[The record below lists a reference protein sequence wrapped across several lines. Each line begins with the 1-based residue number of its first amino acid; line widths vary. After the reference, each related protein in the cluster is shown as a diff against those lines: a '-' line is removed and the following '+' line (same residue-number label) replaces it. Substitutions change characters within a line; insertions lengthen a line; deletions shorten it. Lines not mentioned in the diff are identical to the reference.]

1 MYEVALVGLDLAA
14 LYVKLK
20 AVDDLRETVTAALP
34 IFRALGV
41 DREALASLLQLQQ
54 VADQEQ
60 QAMELIRFLNA
71 RIEPFGKRGLLK

>member
-1 MYEVALVGLDLAA
+1 MTA
-14 LYVKLK
+14 
-20 AVDDLRETVTAALP
+20 TVP
-34 IFRALGV
+34 IFRALQV

-71 RIEPFGKRGLLK
+71 RIEPFASRGLLK

>member
-1 MYEVALVGLDLAA
+1 MV
-14 LYVKLK
+14 
-20 AVDDLRETVTAALP
+20 P
-34 IFRALGV
+34 IFRALQV

-71 RIEPFGKRGLLK
+71 RIEPLAKRGLLK